1 MDIRTHMEY
10 LLMSVV
16 LLSGLAIIECGIRIE
31 TVDVLKIVVLLFGFV
46 IVIMVIFTYIL
57 YIKLSVLKYISTEL
71 ILKQYKEK

>member
-31 TVDVLKIVVLLFGFV
+31 TVDVLKVAVLLFGFV

-57 YIKLSVLKYISTEL
+57 YRKLSELKYISAEL